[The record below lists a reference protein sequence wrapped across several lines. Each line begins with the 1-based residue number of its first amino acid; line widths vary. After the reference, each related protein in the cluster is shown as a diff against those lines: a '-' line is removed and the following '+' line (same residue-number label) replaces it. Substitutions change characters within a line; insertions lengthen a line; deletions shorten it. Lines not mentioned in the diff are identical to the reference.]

1 MSVPADSWSLSEYSV
16 TGDGGKTHKIS
27 CYGHTLKG
35 SDNITS
41 HLAKYFKSL
50 GQENV
55 ASSILKTP
63 IKPSD
68 LTSETKVMGTKSMMA
83 AKQQAEKDTQQA
95 VQAIKSAQT
104 QAIKSNVTAGS
115 TPNPTMATPI
125 VPPSVSK
132 PTVMTTS
139 SDGSEAK
146 AKPTVGDALGSL
158 QEAVGNKA
166 QELQNTVTNTLQ
178 GAVETARKTLD
189 NARTA
194 TANTISKVATD
205 AAKAISPKPAT
216 ETTPAAMT
224 TTQATSTMSGGRRR
238 TKRRKRRRKHKT
250 KHKRKKKRTTRKR
263 KKRTRRRRR

>member
-55 ASSILKTP
+55 ASSLLKTP

-95 VQAIKSAQT
+95 VKAIKEAQFK
-104 QAIKSNVTAGS
+104 AIKSNVTAGS
-115 TPNPTMATPI
+115 TSNPTMATPI
-125 VPPSVSK
+125 VPPSVAK

-139 SDGSEAK
+139 FDGPEAK
-146 AKPTVGDALGSL
+146 APTVGDALRNCNGY
-158 QEAVGNKA
+158 
-166 QELQNTVTNTLQ
+166 
-178 GAVETARKTLD
+178 
-189 NARTA
+189 
-194 TANTISKVATD
+194 
-205 AAKAISPKPAT
+205 
-216 ETTPAAMT
+216 
-224 TTQATSTMSGGRRR
+224 STKSGRDSSQDFR
-238 TKRRKRRRKHKT
+238 
-250 KHKRKKKRTTRKR
+250 
-263 KKRTRRRRR
+263 

>member
-68 LTSETKVMGTKSMMA
+68 LTSETKVMGTKSIMA

-115 TPNPTMATPI
+115 TSNPTMATPI
-125 VPPSVSK
+125 VPPSVAK

-146 AKPTVGDALGSL
+146 ANPTIGDALVSL
-158 QEAVGNKA
+158 QTAVGDQAEK
-166 QELQNTVTNTLQ
+166 LQKTVTDTVQ

-189 NARTA
+189 NAREA
-194 TANTISKVATD
+194 TAKAVTD
-205 AAKAISPKPAT
+205 AANVISPKS
-216 ETTPAAMT
+216 AASVMP
-224 TTQATSTMSGGRRR
+224 GGRRR

>member
-50 GQENV
+50 GQENA
-55 ASSILKTP
+55 ASSLLKTP

-68 LTSETKVMGTKSMMA
+68 LTSETKQDDPKSIMA

-95 VQAIKSAQT
+95 VQAIKLAQT
-104 QAIKSNVTAGS
+104 QAIKSNVSVGS
-115 TPNPTMATPI
+115 TPNPTMTTTLG
-125 VPPSVSK
+125 PPPVGK

-139 SDGSEAK
+139 SDGSKAK
-146 AKPTVGDALGSL
+146 ANPTIGDALVSL
-158 QEAVGNKA
+158 QTAVGDQAEK
-166 QELQNTVTNTLQ
+166 LQKTVTDTVQ
-178 GAVETARKTLD
+178 GAVEKARDTLKGARETA
-189 NARTA
+189 AA
-194 TANTISKVATD
+194 TITD
-205 AAKAISPKPAT
+205 AAKAISPKSAT
-216 ETTPAAMT
+216 ENTPAAMT
-224 TTQATSTMSGGRRR
+224 MPGGRRR

>member
-16 TGDGGKTHKIS
+16 SGDGGKTHKIS

-50 GQENV
+50 GQPNPT
-55 ASSILKTP
+55 SSSLLQTKIN
-63 IKPSD
+63 PSD
-68 LTSETKVMGTKSMMA
+68 LTSETKIMGTKSMMA

-104 QAIKSNVTAGS
+104 QAIKSNVIAGS

-205 AAKAISPKPAT
+205 AAKVISPKPAT
-216 ETTPAAMT
+216 ETTPAAASAMP
-224 TTQATSTMSGGRRR
+224 GGRRR